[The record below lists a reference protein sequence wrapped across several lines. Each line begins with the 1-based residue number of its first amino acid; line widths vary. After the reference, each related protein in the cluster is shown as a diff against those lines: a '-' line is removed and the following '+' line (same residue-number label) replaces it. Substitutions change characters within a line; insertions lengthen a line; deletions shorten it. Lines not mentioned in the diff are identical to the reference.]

1 MSRSLRKQQGVVMWV
16 AVIVLIIMALSGLA
30 MLRQTGAGVS
40 IAGNVAFKQ
49 NATSTADAGTEAG
62 IRRILD
68 LNSLN
73 PAALLSDNQPN
84 GYYAT
89 WGANN
94 EPATFDWDNH
104 SVAVNLDAGTGN
116 DVRFIVHRLC
126 RQDGPVEAI
135 TQVCSDA
142 QTDYGKSK
150 SSFLGSYNPGAPDSV
165 TIKPFYR
172 VTTRVTGPRSTVSY
186 IQVIVE

>member
-1 MSRSLRKQQGVVMWV
+1 MSRSMRAQQGVVMWV
-16 AVIVLIIMALSGLA
+16 AVIVLIIMSLSGLA
-30 MLRQTGAGVS
+30 MLRQVSSGTS
-40 IAGNVAFKQ
+40 IAGNIAFKQ

-68 LNSLN
+68 LNVLN
-73 PAALLSDNQPN
+73 PGLLLADQAPH

-94 EPATFDWDNH
+94 DPATFDWGGH
-104 SVAVNLDAGTGN
+104 SVAVTLDAGTAN

-126 RQDGPVEAI
+126 RIDGPVEALN
-135 TQVCSDA
+135 QVCSDE

-150 SSFLGSYNPGAPDSV
+150 SAGLASYNPGAPDSV

-172 VTTRVTGPRSTVSY
+172 VTTQVTGPRRTVSY